1 MAVELVNDGPVTLI
15 LDSGEYVLK
24 PGDAVIM
31 RGDRHAWRNDGS
43 EPALMAAAVTAHAAA
58 ERYEYLLVEYRRTA
72 GQLKHLKRTA
82 AGDADFV
89 DRCESVISTQNQG
102 WMAKF
107 AEMDTAP

>member
-1 MAVELVNDGPVTLI
+1 M
-15 LDSGEYVLK
+15 
-24 PGDAVIM
+24 
-31 RGDRHAWRNDGS
+31 
-43 EPALMAAAVTAHAAA
+43 TAHAAA